1 MNLFK
6 KVKQPE
12 KEIEKTTVETTQQD
26 ISSQVVYKGNDLS
39 EKLANCVVDSVSDTK
54 DVDGEPSLYDKLE
67 QENVGCEGIPLV
79 NEETQNK
86 IREIEEN
93 LKEKKNETEKVED
106 DSPMEEEPVNEG
118 LENFGDIQ
126 NGTDKTP
133 NMEDDEFLKFK
144 LKLLEENGLTDETV
158 VGVCVT
164 DNEIV
169 KGTSFLIS
177 GNAISGKEYNDC
189 LFTLTNFYQTKIKNA
204 TFKNCVFTNA
214 LFKKMEL
221 ENIVFDNCVFRTT
234 HLMANFEDVYCRNV
248 VFKECTLRGLR
259 MQNTFGNS
267 IDMTT
272 CKFGNVNIVCSDI
285 HAFALPK
292 DQRYRYGVVL
302 DKPIKGFKRCLPI
315 TMAQYYDL
323 INGFKKADDFFYKNN
338 INNEL
343 FSRENNFMVTPNDVE
358 YTCIV
363 DLEIPVGAYVC
374 TVDGIRFRTNMA
386 RVTNILP
393 VNGNYITVALSEYDK
408 STFYKIGELNTIE
421 CFDTCPTN
429 EFTNGIYFSMYNQ
442 KTDIKEQNE

>member
-6 KVKQPE
+6 KVKQSE
-12 KEIEKTTVETTQQD
+12 KEATVETTQQD

-54 DVDGEPSLYDKLE
+54 NADGEPSLHDKPE
-67 QENVGCEGIPLV
+67 QENDGEYLPLV
-79 NEETQNK
+79 VKKTQSK

-93 LKEKKNETEKVED
+93 LKEKKSENEKVEND
-106 DSPMEEEPVNEG
+106 PPMEEEPVNEG
-118 LENFGDIQ
+118 CCINFEDIQ
-126 NGTDKTP
+126 KGTGKTP

-169 KGTSFLIS
+169 KGTNFLIR

-204 TFKNCVFTNA
+204 TFKNCTFTNA

-221 ENIVFDNCVFRTT
+221 ENVIFDNCVFRTT
-234 HLMANFEDVYCRNV
+234 HFMANFEDVYCRDV

-267 IDMTT
+267 IDMST

-285 HAFALPK
+285 HAFVLPK
-292 DQRYRYGVVL
+292 DQQYRYGVIL
-302 DKPIKGFKRCLPI
+302 DRPMKGFKKCLPI
-315 TMAQYYDL
+315 TMTQYYEL

-338 INNEL
+338 INIEL
-343 FSRENNFMVTPNDVE
+343 FLGENNFMVTPDDVE
-358 YTCIV
+358 YTCVV

-408 STFYKIGELNTIE
+408 STFYKIGELNTIKR
-421 CFDTCPTN
+421 FDTCPTN
-429 EFTNGIYFSMYNQ
+429 EFTNGIYFSKYAP
-442 KTDIKEQNE
+442 KNENI

>member
-6 KVKQPE
+6 KVKQSE
-12 KEIEKTTVETTQQD
+12 KEATVETSQQD
-26 ISSQVVYKGNDLS
+26 ISSQVVYKGYDLS
-39 EKLANCVVDSVSDTK
+39 EKLANCVVNSASDTK
-54 DVDGEPSLYDKLE
+54 DVDGEPLLHDKPE
-67 QENVGCEGIPLV
+67 QENDGGNLPLV
-79 NEETQNK
+79 DEETQNETS
-86 IREIEEN
+86 EILEN
-93 LKEKKNETEKVED
+93 QKETEDKDTNSVNQTPLKNLQKNKGDDNKNEESV
-106 DSPMEEEPVNEG
+106 
-118 LENFGDIQ
+118 LENQ
-126 NGTDKTP
+126 K
-133 NMEDDEFLKFK
+133 EDDEFLKFK
-144 LKLLEENGLTDETV
+144 LKLLEENGLTNETI

-169 KGTSFLIS
+169 KGTNFLIK

-221 ENIVFDNCVFRTT
+221 ENVVFDNCMFRTT
-234 HLMANFEDVYCRNV
+234 HLMTNFEDVYCRDV
-248 VFKECTLRGLR
+248 VFKECILRGLR
-259 MQNTFGNS
+259 MQNTFGNL
-267 IDMTT
+267 IDMST

-285 HAFALPK
+285 HAFILPK
-292 DQRYRYGVVL
+292 DQQYRYGVIL
-302 DKPIKGFKRCLPI
+302 DRPMKGFKKCLPI
-315 TMAQYYDL
+315 TISQYVDL
-323 INGFKKADDFFYKNN
+323 INGLKKADDFFYNN

-343 FSRENNFMVTPNDVE
+343 FLRETNFMATPNDVE

-386 RVTNILP
+386 RITNILP

-429 EFTNGIYFSMYNQ
+429 EFTNGIYFSMYAP
-442 KTDIKEQNE
+442 KNENI

>member
-6 KVKQPE
+6 KVKQSE
-12 KEIEKTTVETTQQD
+12 KEATVETSQQD
-26 ISSQVVYKGNDLS
+26 ISSQVVYKGYDLS
-39 EKLANCVVDSVSDTK
+39 EKLANCVVNSASDTK
-54 DVDGEPSLYDKLE
+54 DVDGEPLLHDKPE
-67 QENVGCEGIPLV
+67 QENDGGNLPLV
-79 NEETQNK
+79 DEETQNETS
-86 IREIEEN
+86 EILEN
-93 LKEKKNETEKVED
+93 QKETEDKDTNSVNQTPLKNLQKNKGDDNKNEESV
-106 DSPMEEEPVNEG
+106 
-118 LENFGDIQ
+118 LENQ
-126 NGTDKTP
+126 K
-133 NMEDDEFLKFK
+133 EDDEFLKFK
-144 LKLLEENGLTDETV
+144 LKLLEENGLTNETI

-169 KGTSFLIS
+169 KGTNFLIK

-221 ENIVFDNCVFRTT
+221 ENVVFDNCMFRTT
-234 HLMANFEDVYCRNV
+234 HLMTNFEDVYCRDV
-248 VFKECTLRGLR
+248 VFKECILRGLR
-259 MQNTFGNS
+259 MQNTFGNL
-267 IDMTT
+267 IDMST

-285 HAFALPK
+285 HAFILPK
-292 DQRYRYGVVL
+292 DQQYRYGVIL
-302 DKPIKGFKRCLPI
+302 DRPMKGFKKCLPI
-315 TMAQYYDL
+315 TISQYVDL
-323 INGFKKADDFFYKNN
+323 INGFKKADDFFYNN

-343 FSRENNFMVTPNDVE
+343 FLREPNFMATPNDVE

-386 RVTNILP
+386 KVTNILP

>member
-6 KVKQPE
+6 KVKQSE
-12 KEIEKTTVETTQQD
+12 KEATVETTQQD

-39 EKLANCVVDSVSDTK
+39 EKLANCVVNSASDTK
-54 DVDGEPSLYDKLE
+54 NADGEPPLHDKPE
-67 QENVGCEGIPLV
+67 QENDGEYLPLV
-79 NEETQNK
+79 VKKTQSK

-93 LKEKKNETEKVED
+93 LKEKESENEKVEND
-106 DSPMEEEPVNEG
+106 PPMEEEPVNEG
-118 LENFGDIQ
+118 CKNFEDIQ
-126 NGTDKTP
+126 NETGKTP
-133 NMEDDEFLKFK
+133 NTEDDEFLKFK

-169 KGTSFLIS
+169 KGTNFLIR

-204 TFKNCVFTNA
+204 TFKNCTFTNA

-221 ENIVFDNCVFRTT
+221 ENVVFDNCVFRTT
-234 HLMANFEDVYCRNV
+234 HLMANFEDVYCRDI
-248 VFKECTLRGLR
+248 VFKECTLTGLR

-292 DQRYRYGVVL
+292 KQQYRYGVIL
-302 DKPIKGFKRCLPI
+302 DRPMKGFKKCLPI
-315 TMAQYYDL
+315 TVSQYVDL

-343 FSRENNFMVTPNDVE
+343 FLGEINFMVTPNDVE

-408 STFYKIGELNTIE
+408 STFYKIGELNTIK

-442 KTDIKEQNE
+442 KTDIEEHNG

>member
-6 KVKQPE
+6 KVKQSE
-12 KEIEKTTVETTQQD
+12 KEATVETSQQD
-26 ISSQVVYKGNDLS
+26 ISSQVVYKGYDLS
-39 EKLANCVVDSVSDTK
+39 EKLANCVVNSASDTK
-54 DVDGEPSLYDKLE
+54 DVDGEPLLHDKPE
-67 QENVGCEGIPLV
+67 QENDGGNLPLV
-79 NEETQNK
+79 DEETQNETS
-86 IREIEEN
+86 EILEN
-93 LKEKKNETEKVED
+93 QKETEDKDTNSVNQTPLKNLQKNKGDDNKNEESV
-106 DSPMEEEPVNEG
+106 
-118 LENFGDIQ
+118 LENQ
-126 NGTDKTP
+126 K
-133 NMEDDEFLKFK
+133 EDDEFLKFK
-144 LKLLEENGLTDETV
+144 LKLLEENGLTNETIV
-158 VGVCVT
+158 SVCVT

-169 KGTSFLIS
+169 KGTNFLIK

-221 ENIVFDNCVFRTT
+221 ENVVFDNCMFRTT
-234 HLMANFEDVYCRNV
+234 HLMTNFEDVYCRDV
-248 VFKECTLRGLR
+248 VFKECILRGLR
-259 MQNTFGNS
+259 MQNTFGNL
-267 IDMTT
+267 IDMST

-285 HAFALPK
+285 HAFILPK
-292 DQRYRYGVVL
+292 DQQYRYGVIL
-302 DKPIKGFKRCLPI
+302 DRPMKGFKKCLPI
-315 TMAQYYDL
+315 TISQYVDL
-323 INGFKKADDFFYKNN
+323 INGFKKADDFFYNN

-343 FSRENNFMVTPNDVE
+343 FLRETNFMATPNDVE